1 MLAESVAWVCL
12 IWYCFVVIVCSIGYV
27 QLYRYY
33 TRPSRLAVCLTSLP
47 PSQLPHIT
55 IIRPVKGLEPRLYAC
70 LASTFR
76 QTYPSSKL
84 SIRFC
89 IATRTDPAFPVLLQ
103 LLADFPDFDVQVL
116 VEAEDPFLHPSYAAN
131 GDAANG
137 AIRSHGDGGETTEG
151 SALGPNPKIR
161 NMSRAYRE
169 AKGDVVWIVD
179 CNVWVGSGVAGRM
192 VDLLEGHGAGRPH
205 KFVHQLPLVVD
216 VLPEELPSPSPSSS
230 SSSSSTENSNA
241 GPRSLLRSL
250 TYSAG
255 GRLEELF
262 MSSSHAK
269 FYTAINTVLIAPCIV
284 GKSNMFRRSHLAAL
298 TSSATAAG
306 TRTRHGPGIDFFSDN
321 ICEDHLIGDMLWK
334 KPQPFEI
341 QPPASRTL
349 LLRLAGWGFL
359 REPKPP
365 AESTTTTTAPAST
378 PASASASTPV
388 PAPAPAL
395 DGNDST
401 TSSANSANGAQA
413 RTKKFGN
420 HALLHG
426 SPCIQPLS
434 AHPLPSYLHRRVRWL
449 RVRKFT
455 VLLATLVEPGTES
468 LLCSLYGA
476 FALTTLPWAR
486 GALARAVGAL
496 ALALG
501 LELGDG
507 FGGAGAG
514 DRFGGGAAA
523 AAAAA
528 GASGAAAAAATGAG
542 VRWVGIG
549 TSRLTTPDFWA
560 TRPAFLLLWTL
571 SMLAWM
577 AVDRT
582 LYAILHSG
590 RSVEVDAHTPD
601 FARGRVAARRS
612 RAEWAL
618 AWVGREALALPVWAW
633 AVLGGVTVEW
643 RGKRFWVGVDM
654 RVREIVEGG

>member
-1 MLAESVAWVCL
+1 M
-12 IWYCFVVIVCSIGYV
+12 
-27 QLYRYY
+27 
-33 TRPSRLAVCLTSLP
+33 
-47 PSQLPHIT
+47 QLPHIT

-116 VEAEDPFLHPSYAAN
+116 VEAEDPFLYPSYAAN

-137 AIRSHGDGGETTEG
+137 AINSHGDGGETTEG
-151 SALGPNPKIR
+151 RVLGPNPKIR

-192 VDLLEGHGAGRPH
+192 VDLLEGHGAGACPH

-216 VLPEELPSPSPSSS
+216 VPPEEPPSPSSS
-230 SSSSSTENSNA
+230 SSSYSSSSPTENSNA
-241 GPRSLLRSL
+241 GPRGLLRSL
-250 TYSAG
+250 IRSAG

-269 FYTAINTVLIAPCIV
+269 FYTAINTVLVAPCIV

-298 TSSATAAG
+298 TSSATTVG
-306 TRTRHGPGIDFFSDN
+306 TGTRHGPGIDFFSDN

-341 QPPASRTL
+341 QPPATRTL
-349 LLRLAGWGFL
+349 LPRLAGWGFL

-365 AESTTTTTAPAST
+365 AESTTTTATT
-378 PASASASTPV
+378 SASAPA

-395 DGNDST
+395 DGSATT
-401 TSSANSANGAQA
+401 TSSTNSTNDAQA

-501 LELGDG
+501 LGFEVGDRVGDG
-507 FGGAGAG
+507 VSGVGGAGAG
-514 DRFGGGAAA
+514 GGFGGGAAA

-528 GASGAAAAAATGAG
+528 GVG
-542 VRWVGIG
+542 RIGIG
-549 TSRLTTPDFWA
+549 ISRLTTPDFWA

-571 SMLAWM
+571 SVLAWM

-601 FARGRVAARRS
+601 FARGGVAARRS
-612 RAEWAL
+612 QVEWAL
-618 AWVGREALALPVWAW
+618 AWVSREALALPVWAW

-643 RGKRFWVGVDM
+643 RGKRFWVSVDM
-654 RVREIVEGG
+654 RVREIVEGEEEGRKVRRD

>member
-1 MLAESVAWVCL
+1 ML
-12 IWYCFVVIVCSIGYV
+12 
-27 QLYRYY
+27 Q
-33 TRPSRLAVCLTSLP
+33 
-47 PSQLPHIT
+47 
-55 IIRPVKGLEPRLYAC
+55 
-70 LASTFR
+70 
-76 QTYPSSKL
+76 
-84 SIRFC
+84 
-89 IATRTDPAFPVLLQ
+89 Q

-116 VEAEDPFLHPSYAAN
+116 VEVEDPFLHPSYAAN

-137 AIRSHGDGGETTEG
+137 AIKSHGDGGEKTGG

-169 AKGDVVWIVD
+169 AKGDVVWIID
-179 CNVWVGSGVAGRM
+179 CNVWVSSGVAGRM
-192 VDLLEGHGAGRPH
+192 VDLLEGHGAGAHPH

-216 VLPEELPSPSPSSS
+216 VPPEEPLSPSSS
-230 SSSSSTENSNA
+230 SSSSPTENSNA
-241 GPRSLLRSL
+241 GPRGLLRSL
-250 TYSAG
+250 TSSAG

-269 FYTAINTVLIAPCIV
+269 FYTAINTVLVAPCIV

-306 TRTRHGPGIDFFSDN
+306 TGTRHGPGIDFFSDN

-341 QPPASRTL
+341 QPPATRTL
-349 LLRLAGWGFL
+349 LPFLAGWGFL
-359 REPKPP
+359 RGPKP
-365 AESTTTTTAPAST
+365 AAKRTVTV
-378 PASASASTPV
+378 SASAPA

-395 DGNDST
+395 DSNST
-401 TSSANSANGAQA
+401 TGSANSTNGAQA

-434 AHPLPSYLHRRVRWL
+434 AHPLPSYLRRRVRWL

-455 VLLATLVEPGTES
+455 VLFATLIEPGTES
-468 LLCSLYGA
+468 FLCSLYGA

-486 GALARAVGAL
+486 GALARVVGAL

-501 LELGDG
+501 LELGLSDGVGDG
-507 FGGAGAG
+507 FGGV
-514 DRFGGGAAA
+514 GGGAAT
-523 AAAAA
+523 AAAA
-528 GASGAAAAAATGAG
+528 GKG
-542 VRWVGIG
+542 RVGIG
-549 TSRLTTPDFWA
+549 IGIGISRLMTPDFWA

-571 SMLAWM
+571 SVLAWM

-582 LYAILHSG
+582 LYAILHNG
-590 RSVEVDAHTPD
+590 RSIEVDVHTPD
-601 FARGRVAARRS
+601 FARGGVATRRS

-618 AWVGREALALPVWAW
+618 AWVGREALALPVWVW

-654 RVREIVEGG
+654 RVREIVEGGEGRRKVRRD